1 MVKITIDQHTAE
13 FETGTTVWKAAQSLG
28 IQIPTMCYLE
38 ETGHITSC
46 MVCLVKNVKNGQ
58 LFASCSTPVS
68 EGQIIV
74 TDDAEVLESR
84 KTALSLLL
92 SEHVGDCEA
101 PCQLVCPAHM
111 NIPLMNRLIARND
124 FAKSL
129 EVVKRDIALPA
140 ILGRVCPAPCEA
152 GCRRKQVDEAV
163 SICHLK
169 RFVAEEDLKS
179 GNPYRPLPAKKSG
192 KKVAILGAG
201 PAGLSAAWYLQLKG
215 HQCVI
220 FERSDKPGGCL
231 LQISKDILPD
241 ETIDLEVLEIL
252 ASGVE
257 LRLNESITANG
268 FAKLLGEYNAI
279 VVATGTVSAD
289 MPDFGLGRSNSGL
302 LADKSS
308 FQTSISKV
316 FAIGN
321 ALRTS
326 KMAVRSVGQGRE
338 VATVIGQFLETG
350 EVWGYPVRF
359 NSRFGLLTADEFSE
373 YQKDSESAPRQLS
386 GDEGLGK
393 IAAIKE
399 AKRCMHCDCRKPESC
414 VLRELSD
421 HYAADQKRFS
431 TGIRKKAE
439 KVIHREGI
447 VYEPAK
453 CIKCGICVK
462 LTSIHREEYG
472 LTFIGR
478 GFDVVVGVPFDE
490 MIQQGLKST
499 ALVVAEACPTGA
511 LSLFESE
518 EQLEL

>member
-1 MVKITIDQHTAE
+1 MVKLTIDQRTAE
-13 FETGTTVWKAAQSLG
+13 FETGTTVWQAARSMG
-28 IQIPTMCYLE
+28 IHIPTMCYLE

-58 LFASCSTPVS
+58 LFASCSTPVTD
-68 EGQIIV
+68 GQIVV
-74 TDDAEVLESR
+74 TNDAEVIESR

-111 NIPLMNRLIARND
+111 NIPLMNRLIAKND
-124 FAKSL
+124 FGKSL

-140 ILGRVCPAPCEA
+140 ILGRICPAPCEA

-169 RFVAEEDLKS
+169 RFVADEDLKS
-179 GNPYRPLPAKKSG
+179 DNPYRPVPSKKSG
-192 KKVAILGAG
+192 RKIAILGAG

-215 HQCVI
+215 HQSVI
-220 FERSDKPGGCL
+220 FEKSDQPGGSL
-231 LQISKDILPD
+231 TQIDKDILPD
-241 ETIDLEVLEIL
+241 ETINLEIREIL
-252 ASGVE
+252 ASGVD
-257 LRLNESITANG
+257 LRLSETIGSG
-268 FAKLLGEYNAI
+268 RFEELLLEYDAV

-289 MPDFGLGRSNSGL
+289 SQDFGLHRSNTGI
-302 LADKSS
+302 LAGKSS
-308 FQTSISKV
+308 YQTSAHKV

-326 KMAVRSVGQGRE
+326 KMAVRSVGQGKE
-338 VATVIGQFLETG
+338 VATVIDHFLATG
-350 EVWGYPVRF
+350 EVIGYPARF
-359 NSRFGLLTADEFSE
+359 NSKFGLLTADEFLE
-373 YQKDSESAPRQLS
+373 YQKDSESAPRQIS
-386 GDEGLGK
+386 GKEGFEK
-393 IAAIKE
+393 SEAIRE

-414 VLRELSD
+414 VLRELSEN
-421 HYAADQKRFS
+421 YMADQKRFS
-431 TGIRKKAE
+431 TGARKKAE
-439 KVIHREGI
+439 KIIHREGI

-462 LTSIHREEYG
+462 LTSIYREEYG

-478 GFDVVVGVPFDE
+478 GFEVVVGVPFNE

-499 ALVVAEACPTGA
+499 AIIVANACPTGA

-518 EQLEL
+518 EQLDL